1 MVVLSRF
8 LAKAAPSTKGYICQ
22 NEVHL
27 TINVARVADLDLH
40 IKLIYGLI
48 YFFVDVELF
57 GTASFYTE
65 LLGLNMIKKK
75 QFTEIFVL
83 F

>member
-27 TINVARVADLDLH
+27 TINVAKVADLDSIIPYIL
-40 IKLIYGLI
+40 
-48 YFFVDVELF
+48 
-57 GTASFYTE
+57 S
-65 LLGLNMIKKK
+65 
-75 QFTEIFVL
+75 
-83 F
+83 